1 MLISLFSGMRAS
13 ELAQLKLDS
22 VRHERGVLVIA
33 VEEETKTSGSQRII
47 PLHSI
52 LIDRGLD
59 TLVEELRAKRAT
71 HLFPDWYRKGM
82 DAKSRAMTK
91 GTPTLNHYFP
101 HFIPRRFND
110 SYLPDVGIND
120 TRKTWH
126 SFRHTFKT
134 GLARAGVSRSL
145 QDGLCGH
152 ADNSAGGAYIHDTSI
167 EALKDAVEKLHF
179 DGFKLS
185 A

>member
-1 MLISLFSGMRAS
+1 MRKCKQRS
-13 ELAQLKLDS
+13 
-22 VRHERGVLVIA
+22 A
-33 VEEETKTSGSQRII
+33 V
-47 PLHSI
+47 
-52 LIDRGLD
+52 
-59 TLVEELRAKRAT
+59 
-71 HLFPDWYRKGM
+71 
-82 DAKSRAMTK
+82 
-91 GTPTLNHYFP
+91 
-101 HFIPRRFND
+101 ND

-120 TRKTWH
+120 TRKTRH

-145 QDGLCGH
+145 QDGLCDH
-152 ADNSAGGAYIHDTSI
+152 ADNSVGGAYIHDTSI